1 MVDPSQLADISANHV
16 HFNGLT
22 FDLSVDRVNPKA
34 SIKNAIEKNTNLLQF
49 LNVLNRASLLD
60 N

>member
-1 MVDPSQLADISANHV
+1 MLDPSQLADISANYV
-16 HFNGLT
+16 TFNGLS
-22 FDLSVDRVNPKA
+22 FDLSVDRANPKA
-34 SIKNAIEKNTNLLQF
+34 SLKNAIEKNTKLLQF